1 MKFLGGRLKDISKMK
16 IKEMMENKID
26 GNILAELSIF
36 NVLQMAANNGSIWNH
51 LKRDQ
56 NVITFCISLSLD
68 DPEEAKQKLCEYH
81 PDFQITVLQWL
92 LWYVG
97 SGVRAYAHTSKG
109 PYSRKEWA
117 FHKIKLIKENTHP
130 DLWKALVHTPTQ
142 FEKKCS
148 TIHFFSRHAYTVEKI
163 HLNYINQWLDDCN
176 GRFRYSHCL
185 DEYGYEPGDYVNFH
199 RKRQELFRKKVKKE
213 VDELVKKYHS
223 LEENIKNMW
232 KTGRQYLNTTQTTY
246 WEWLKEVSANGN
258 KITYKIPLVMRKD
271 LLEAAIARINSH
283 VIHDQLFKDELR
295 EIEKKEEKKGRGF
308 SQGNNHLWIIKTY
321 CLILSGTLEGESLEK
336 FAKLKKVDISV

>member
-1 MKFLGGRLKDISKMK
+1 MK
-16 IKEMMENKID
+16 IKEMIENKID
-26 GNILAELSIF
+26 GNILADLSVF
-36 NVLQMAANNGSIWNH
+36 SVLQMATNNGSIWNY
-51 LKRDQ
+51 LNRDC
-56 NVITFCISLSLD
+56 NVISFCMSLSHD
-68 DPEEAKQKLCEYH
+68 EPEEAKQKLCEYH

-97 SGVRAYAHTSKG
+97 SGVRAYAQTSKG

-117 FHKIKLIKENTHP
+117 YHKIELIKKYTPP

-148 TIHFFSRHAYTVEKI
+148 TIHFFSRHAYTVEKT
-163 HLNYINQWLDDCN
+163 HLNNINIWLDDCN

-199 RKRQELFRKKVKKE
+199 RKRQALFRKKVKKE

-258 KITYKIPLVMRKD
+258 NVKYKIPLVMRKD

-321 CLILSGTLEGESLEK
+321 SLILSGTLEGKSLEK